1 MENKYAV
8 YRNIRYQRT
17 FRPLGKMTW
26 WRIVLGIIL
35 MLAVLLISGFI
46 SQRLAGAGH
55 FYAAEKLMI
64 YPEWME
70 KHKPETKAFIEAGVV
85 YADGNF
91 EAAAEAFGAI
101 EQIDAAPAMEALSL
115 LKLSE
120 QLLSAGDYD
129 KAYEAFAAVDSS
141 LISETDMEIYLSTGN
156 ALYDALASGDASRA
170 AEIKQL
176 LDSIA

>member
-17 FRPLGKMTW
+17 FRPLGKMSW
-26 WRIVLGIIL
+26 WRIVLGIVL
-35 MLAVLLISGFI
+35 MLAVLLISGFV

-101 EQIDAAPAMEALSL
+101 EKVDAAPAMEALSL

-120 QLLSAGDYD
+120 QLLLASDYD
-129 KAYEAFAAVDSS
+129 KACDAFIKVDSS
-141 LISETDMEIYLSTGN
+141 LLSEADMEIYLSTGN
-156 ALYDALASGDASRA
+156 CLVDAVSSGDASRA
-170 AEIKQL
+170 DMIKQL
-176 LDSIA
+176 LDAHA